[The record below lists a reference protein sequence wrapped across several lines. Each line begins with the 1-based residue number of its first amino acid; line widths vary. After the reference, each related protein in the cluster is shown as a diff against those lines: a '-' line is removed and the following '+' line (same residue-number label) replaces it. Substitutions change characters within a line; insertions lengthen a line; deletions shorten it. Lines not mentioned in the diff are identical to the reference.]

1 MYIKSTFLLTQAAE
15 GQYHDQDNIESRAGG
30 ADMAQDQKKEPS
42 MSGNLR
48 SITHELSLGNYEMAM
63 ELINKGL
70 VSSNSNSSGSNHDEI
85 MGLLEL
91 KNIIV
96 RLRLKCESPD
106 QMIGPTHKSNALPHS
121 FSIEM
126 LDVVQKVLR
135 CRSHYE
141 VLRISH
147 HATYSEVKR
156 AYKRLALR
164 LHPDKNRA
172 PGAEEAFRRIN
183 EAADTLTDN
192 QKRIDYNMLTAIGDC
207 FGTRT
212 SLYSTYSKDAAAEED
227 VEMEEDLNME
237 LSQQRRR
244 SYQPANQRVPQP
256 QTLYQTEQLVI
267 GLVAS
272 LVFIIITLHY
282 MATAPNFSFTPTSTH
297 SVRLMSSI
305 NHVPYFVTPELA
317 NSQTAKQLQ
326 RMEEEIEEIYLTDL
340 KHNCKQERK
349 LRDKLLQRARNGNN
363 RSLRD
368 HALRMPTPACNA
380 LIKLDQIKYK
390 PLQLDNNSDPN
401 EP

>member
-1 MYIKSTFLLTQAAE
+1 MATAE

-96 RLRLKCESPD
+96 RLRL
-106 QMIGPTHKSNALPHS
+106 N